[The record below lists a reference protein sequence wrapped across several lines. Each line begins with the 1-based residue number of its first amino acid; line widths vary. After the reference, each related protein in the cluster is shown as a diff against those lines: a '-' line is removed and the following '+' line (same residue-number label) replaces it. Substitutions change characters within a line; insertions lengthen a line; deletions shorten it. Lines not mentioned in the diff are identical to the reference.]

1 MIPFLCLVFF
11 CVCVFF
17 TPNIFAQVSTE
28 TNSDNIM
35 LRSGIR
41 KEVHP
46 VEKKGKF
53 VQNEIE
59 NTEGNGIAE

>member
-1 MIPFLCLVFF
+1 
-11 CVCVFF
+11 
-17 TPNIFAQVSTE
+17 
-28 TNSDNIM
+28 M

-59 NTEGNGIAE
+59 NTEGNGIAEWIVEWVRKKEGGSG